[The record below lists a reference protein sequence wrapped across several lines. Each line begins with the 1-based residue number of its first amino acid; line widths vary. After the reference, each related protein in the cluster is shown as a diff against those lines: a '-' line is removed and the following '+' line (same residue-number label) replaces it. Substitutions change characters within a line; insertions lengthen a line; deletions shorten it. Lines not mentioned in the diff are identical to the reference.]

1 MRKFSAAVIIA
12 VFILSMTA
20 VGAFANES
28 QTIEVKIA
36 DVIENYALK
45 TNWGN
50 AYFQQKDI
58 RRLTHAAAKM
68 QPINLGDFRTDHGD
82 LLLIHAIGY
91 KTGNAVLLI
100 KKVK

>member
-12 VFILSMTA
+12 AFILSMTA
-20 VGAFANES
+20 VLAFAGES
-28 QTIEVKIA
+28 QTLEVKIA
-36 DVIENYALK
+36 DVIDNYALK

-50 AYFQQKDI
+50 AYFQQKDV

-68 QPINLGDFRTDHGD
+68 QPINLGDFRTDRGD
-82 LLLIHAIGY
+82 LLLIHAVGF